1 MFIHAQSPPRRC
13 EICHQTDCFDPT
25 TNCCARCS
33 GVATSL
39 LIPTEP
45 VKSPKAT
52 HRQRR
57 IIETG
62 LAVFILLI
70 IGSIAI
76 PNLMA
81 TKRRNHSEQQAL
93 NMIRQIHRAQ
103 EYYHKAKGQGNY
115 TPDLEALGK
124 LEIDGKPVLSP
135 DIVTAQTQYI
145 HGYQLG
151 PMIAQPRISGQPARY
166 HITAFPCYES
176 ELSRCGSD
184 CFYIDQTGIV
194 RHSGKPNVIP
204 TAWSEPL
211 SEE

>member
-1 MFIHAQSPPRRC
+1 MLIHAQSPPRRC

-25 TNCCARCS
+25 TNRCARCS
-33 GVATSL
+33 GVAASL

-45 VKSPKAT
+45 VKSLKAT

-57 IIETG
+57 IIETA
-62 LAVFILLI
+62 LAVFILLT

-81 TKRRNHSEQQAL
+81 TKRRSHSEQHAL

-124 LEIDGKPVLSP
+124 LEIEGKPVLSP
-135 DIVTAQTQYI
+135 DIVTARKQNV

-151 PMIAQPRISGQPARY
+151 PMIAQPRISGRPARY

>member
-1 MFIHAQSPPRRC
+1 MLIHAQSPPRRC

-25 TNCCARCS
+25 TNHCARCS
-33 GVATSL
+33 GVVASL

-45 VKSPKAT
+45 VKPSKAT
-52 HRQRR
+52 HRQWR
-57 IIETG
+57 ITETA
-62 LAVFILLI
+62 LAVFILLT

-81 TKRRNHSEQQAL
+81 AKRRSHSEHHAL

-103 EYYHKAKGQGNY
+103 ESYQKAKGQGNY

-135 DIVTAQTQYI
+135 DVVNAQKQNV

-151 PMIAQPRISGQPARY
+151 PIIAQPRISGRPARY

-211 SEE
+211 LDE